1 MAGPRVR
8 SEPNTGGPKT
18 GRPSTVAVTGGG
30 GAIGRL
36 LLESLAKRGDL
47 SVVGIDAAPA
57 EVDGVDWRLVDVR
70 DPTVRDALA
79 GVDVV
84 VHLATNRDADISGIE
99 RRAINVRGTDTLLAA
114 AVAAGVQHF
123 VLVTSAMIYGA
134 SPDNPVPLP
143 DDAPMQADPD
153 LSLVG
158 DWVEMERLATRM
170 QRAHPSL
177 KVTRVRPAS
186 LVAPCADHGLP
197 KMFDAPRLLVIK
209 GSEPHWQFCHV
220 DDLVAALEL
229 AVLGAVEGPVSV
241 ACAGWLTQ
249 DEVEQISGMRSI
261 VMPSTVAF
269 ATAERLHRV
278 GVLPTP
284 AAELRYLAHPW
295 VVDSATL
302 RAAGWSPAWTNE
314 AALREH
320 LASLGERRPARVQ
333 RKDATRAAAG
343 AAVAVVGTVAI
354 ARARAA
360 RRRRL
365 G

>member
-1 MAGPRVR
+1 MKGVAGPRVR
-8 SEPNTGGPKT
+8 PERSV
-18 GRPSTVAVTGGG
+18 VAVTGAAS
-30 GAIGRL
+30 AIGRPL
-36 LLESLAKRGDL
+36 VERLTRNAGIA
-47 SVVGIDAAPA
+47 SVIGIDPEPA
-57 EVDGVDWRLVDVR
+57 DSRGVDWRSVDVR

-79 GVDVV
+79 GADVV
-84 VHLATNRDADISGIE
+84 VHLAGERDADAAAID

-114 AVAAGVQHF
+114 AVAAGVRRV
-123 VLVTSAMIYGA
+123 VLVTSAMVYGA
-134 SPDNPVPLP
+134 SADNAVPLP
-143 DDAPMQADPD
+143 EDAPLLADPD
-153 LSLVG
+153 PSLVG

-177 KVTRVRPAS
+177 EVTRVRPAS

-197 KMFDAPRLLVIK
+197 RMFEAPRLLVIK
-209 GSEPHWQFCHV
+209 GSEPRWQFCHL

-229 AVLGAVEGPVSV
+229 AATGQVNGPVTV
-241 ACAGWLTQ
+241 ACDGWLSQ
-249 DEVEQISGMRSI
+249 DDVEQISGMRSI
-261 VMPSTVAF
+261 VVPSSVAF

-295 VVDSATL
+295 VVDSAAL
-302 RAAGWSPAWTNE
+302 RKAGWMPTWTNE
-314 AALREH
+314 AALQQH
-320 LASLGERRPARVQ
+320 LESLGERRPARLA

-360 RRRRL
+360 RKRRL

>member
-1 MAGPRVR
+1 VGVAGPRVR
-8 SEPNTGGPKT
+8 SEPNTDGSG
-18 GRPSTVAVTGGG
+18 TVAVTGAGS
-30 GAIGRL
+30 AIGRL
-36 LLESLAKRGDL
+36 LAERLAGDKGY
-47 SVVGIDAAPA
+47 SVVGIDQTPA
-57 EVDGVDWRLVDVR
+57 EIKGVDWRTVDVR
-70 DPTVRDALA
+70 DPAVRDALA
-79 GVDVV
+79 GADVV
-84 VHLATNRDADISGIE
+84 VHLAVDRDADSAAIE

-114 AVAAGVQHF
+114 AVAANVPRF
-123 VLVTSAMIYGA
+123 VLVTSAMVYGA
-134 SPDNPVPLP
+134 LPDNPVPLS
-143 DDAPMQADPD
+143 DDSPVLADPD
-153 LSLVG
+153 LSQVG

-177 KVTRVRPAS
+177 QVVRVRPAS
-186 LVAPCADHGLP
+186 LVAPCADLGLP
-197 KMFDAPRLLVIK
+197 RMFDAPRLLVIK
-209 GSEPHWQFCHV
+209 GSEPRWQFCHV

-229 AVLGAVEGPVSV
+229 AVRGEVDGPVTV
-241 ACAGWLTQ
+241 ACDGWLAQ
-249 DEVEQISGMRSI
+249 SDVEQISGMRSI
-261 VMPSTVAF
+261 VVPSSVAF

-302 RAAGWSPAWTNE
+302 RAAGWSPKWSNE
-314 AALREH
+314 EALRHH
-320 LASLGERRPARVQ
+320 LESLGERRPARLQ

>member
-1 MAGPRVR
+1 MAGPSVR
-8 SEPNTGGPKT
+8 PEPNSH
-18 GRPSTVAVTGGG
+18 GRSVVAVTG
-30 GAIGRL
+30 AASPIGRL
-36 LLESLAKRGDL
+36 LLERLADNEDVA
-47 SVVGIDAAPA
+47 SVVGIDADSAD
-57 EVDGVDWRLVDVR
+57 VGDVDWRAVDVR
-70 DPTVRDALA
+70 DPAVRDALA
-79 GVDVV
+79 GADVV
-84 VHLATNRDADISGIE
+84 VHLAGDRDADASTIE

-114 AVAAGVQHF
+114 AVAAGVQRV
-123 VLVTSAMIYGA
+123 VLLTSAMVYGA
-134 SPDNPVPLP
+134 SADNAVPLP
-143 DDAPMQADPD
+143 EDAAVLADPD
-153 LSLVG
+153 VGLVG

-177 KVTRVRPAS
+177 QVTRVRPAS

-197 KMFDAPRLLVIK
+197 RMFDAPRLLVIK
-209 GSEPHWQFCHV
+209 GSEPRWQFCHV
-220 DDLVAALEL
+220 DDLISALEL
-229 AVLGAVEGPVSV
+229 AAAGQLDGPVTV
-241 ACAGWLTQ
+241 ACDGWLSQ
-249 DEVEQISGMRSI
+249 EEVEQISGMRSI
-261 VMPSTVAF
+261 VVPSSVAF

-295 VVDSATL
+295 VVDSTAL
-302 RAAGWSPAWTNE
+302 RKAGWAPKWTNE
-314 AALREH
+314 AALRQH
-320 LASLGERRPARVQ
+320 LDSLGERRPARLQ

>member
-8 SEPNTGGPKT
+8 PERSV
-18 GRPSTVAVTGGG
+18 VAVTGAGS
-30 GAIGRL
+30 AIGRPL
-36 LLESLAKRGDL
+36 VERLTRNAEIA
-47 SVVGIDAAPA
+47 SVIGIDPEPA
-57 EVDGVDWRLVDVR
+57 DIRGVEWRSVDVR

-79 GVDVV
+79 GADVV
-84 VHLATNRDADISGIE
+84 VHLAGERDADAAAID

-114 AVAAGVQHF
+114 AVAAGVRRV
-123 VLVTSAMIYGA
+123 VLVTSAMVYGA
-134 SPDNPVPLP
+134 SADNAVPLP
-143 DDAPMQADPD
+143 EDAPMLADPD
-153 LSLVG
+153 PSLVG

-177 KVTRVRPAS
+177 EVTRIRPAS

-197 KMFDAPRLLVIK
+197 RMFDAPRLLVIK
-209 GSEPHWQFCHV
+209 GSEPRWQFCHL

-229 AVLGAVEGPVSV
+229 AAIGQVDGPVTV
-241 ACAGWLTQ
+241 ACDGWLSQ
-249 DEVEQISGMRSI
+249 AEVEQISGMRSI
-261 VMPSTVAF
+261 VVPSSVAF

-302 RAAGWSPAWTNE
+302 RKAGWMPTWTNE
-314 AALREH
+314 TALRQH
-320 LASLGERRPARVQ
+320 LDSLGERRPARVA

-360 RRRRL
+360 RKRRL